1 MEVVIS
7 KTFDELVRDLG
18 LTIESLRDDVES
30 LKDPSLI
37 TTTLRLGASRGLVNK
52 IFNKIFNIRHSLVG
66 REK

>member
-18 LTIESLRDDVES
+18 LTIESLRDDVKS
-30 LKDPSLI
+30 LNLKTSLI

-52 IFNKIFNIRHSLVG
+52 TI
-66 REK
+66 

>member
-1 MEVVIS
+1 MWMEVVIS

-18 LTIESLRDDVES
+18 LTIESLRDDVKS

-52 IFNKIFNIRHSLVG
+52 TI
-66 REK
+66 

>member
-18 LTIESLRDDVES
+18 LTIESLRDDVKS
-30 LKDPSLI
+30 LKGPSLI

-52 IFNKIFNIRHSLVG
+52 TI
-66 REK
+66 

>member
-30 LKDPSLI
+30 LNAL
-37 TTTLRLGASRGLVNK
+37 
-52 IFNKIFNIRHSLVG
+52 FNNDNLKAWCIEGFSQ
-66 REK
+66 

>member
-30 LKDPSLI
+30 LK
-37 TTTLRLGASRGLVNK
+37 GLL
-52 IFNKIFNIRHSLVG
+52 FNNDNLKAWCIEGFSQ
-66 REK
+66 